1 MSRIRK
7 VLAGAL
13 GVLALSV
20 AAAPA
25 VQSQPL
31 PGGSVELPAIEPIA
45 VPVPFGSTAGQLPP
59 LPFPLFWQD
68 SVPPPPPAP
77 RYVASNWIEDGTW
90 CPAPNQWAFAE
101 DGTKM
106 WCVRLQRTDG
116 YQWAPHATE
125 IPYETGRGGIGK
137 ATSVRNSLGGK
148 VCASEGQTA
157 IDPSNGQEAYC
168 GLRILGGPVLVWM
181 YEPGS

>member
-20 AAAPA
+20 AAAPV

-77 RYVASNWIEDGTW
+77 RYVASNWVVVYSA
-90 CPAPNQWAFAE
+90 CPASNQWAYAE
-101 DGTKM
+101 DGTKL
-106 WCVRLQRTDG
+106 WCTYLDRTDARV
-116 YQWAPHATE
+116 WAPYTSNVPWTPGFRIKPMTE
-125 IPYETGRGGIGK
+125 V
-137 ATSVRNSLGGK
+137 ANSLAGK
-148 VCASEGQTA
+148 KCQPVGATA
-157 IDPSNGQEAYC
+157 IDPSNGQEAFC
-168 GLRILGGPVLVWM
+168 DWRRIDSDVPVWQ
-181 YEPGS
+181 YKPGS